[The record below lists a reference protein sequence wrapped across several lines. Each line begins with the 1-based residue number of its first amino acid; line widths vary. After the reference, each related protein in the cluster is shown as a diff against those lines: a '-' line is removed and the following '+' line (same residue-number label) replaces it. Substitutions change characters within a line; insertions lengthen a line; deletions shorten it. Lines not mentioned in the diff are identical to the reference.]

1 MAPSSV
7 PSSPLIAAQ
16 AQIPS
21 TDEARRSKSSSGPRD
36 RAGSPGGTVVAP
48 PGAGPERTPGTP
60 ADGLEP
66 DWSSAID
73 AATD

>member
-7 PSSPLIAAQ
+7 PSTPVIAAQ

-21 TDEARRSKSSSGPRD
+21 SDDARRSKSSPAPRE
-36 RAGSPGGTVVAP
+36 RAGSPGGTAP
-48 PGAGPERTPGTP
+48 PGVGPERAAGTP
-60 ADGLEP
+60 ATEVEP